1 MSSGQQM
8 PPWLQ
13 EQVAKM
19 QQSQQNLQSIL
30 GQKQQVEMENTES
43 DRALEELQKAN
54 DDEQVFKYAGSILI
68 KSDKKTLIEELEEK
82 KELSKTKIIVLE
94 KQEER
99 LKNSLQ
105 EQEKKIQEMLKNPTS
120 GENPPTTNS

>member
-43 DRALEELQKAN
+43 DQIPHLRANLNSTLRLIQASY
-54 DDEQVFKYAGSILI
+54 DSIN
-68 KSDKKTLIEELEEK
+68 SV
-82 KELSKTKIIVLE
+82 KI
-94 KQEER
+94 
-99 LKNSLQ
+99 
-105 EQEKKIQEMLKNPTS
+105 
-120 GENPPTTNS
+120 

>member
-1 MSSGQQM
+1 MSSDKQM

-13 EQVAKM
+13 EQITKM

-30 GQKQQVEMENTES
+30 AQKQQVEMENTES
-43 DRALEELQKAN
+43 DRALEELQKAK
-54 DDEQVFKYAGSILI
+54 DDAHVFKYAGSILM

-82 KELSKTKIIVLE
+82 KELSKTQTTVLT

-99 LKNSLQ
+99 LKTSLQ

-120 GENPPTTNS
+120 GNNSPQTSS